1 MDDLEN
7 VVGRVKISVRSLVE
21 FILQSGD
28 LDNSQGTFEPDAMQE
43 GTRLHKKIQ
52 KSMGRD
58 YAAEVSMS
66 LASKV
71 EYDGEV
77 FEITVEGRA
86 DGVIS
91 LISQEEKISAGIETQ
106 KDAEKTESSKT
117 SETVTNGP
125 VLLALKPSGGVE
137 VLEGAEEQ
145 PVFSAE
151 KEELT
156 DCQVLKESEKTQ
168 SFSLTDKKKS
178 EVKRSS
184 IVIDEIKC
192 V

>member
-86 DGVIS
+86 DVVI
-91 LISQEEKISAGIETQ
+91 
-106 KDAEKTESSKT
+106 
-117 SETVTNGP
+117 
-125 VLLALKPSGGVE
+125 
-137 VLEGAEEQ
+137 
-145 PVFSAE
+145 
-151 KEELT
+151 
-156 DCQVLKESEKTQ
+156 
-168 SFSLTDKKKS
+168 
-178 EVKRSS
+178 
-184 IVIDEIKC
+184 
-192 V
+192 

>member
-168 SFSLTDKKKS
+168 SFSLTDKKK
-178 EVKRSS
+178 
-184 IVIDEIKC
+184 I
-192 V
+192 